1 MPMLRFALLLLGS
14 ALLSFAQAQPATL
27 FVGTY
32 TADGS
37 HGIYVLQ
44 FNTATGALTLVDSMA
59 SSNPSYLAFH
69 AGSQRLYAVNENG
82 GEQPGMLSTFLRNA
96 STGRWERM
104 SEVPTGGDHPCYV
117 SVNKGA
123 NHVLA
128 ANYSGGSLAAFPLD
142 FMGMPGTPLLMQHT
156 GRSVNEARQ
165 TAPHVHTA
173 IFSPDEQ
180 YVLTA
185 DLGTDEVVVYPYK
198 AGSAEGIDTAHRI
211 RNKLSPGAGP
221 RHLVFHPRLS
231 VLYVMEELSGKVSVH
246 RFYKGKLSPL
256 QSILADRISVQPGSA
271 DIHISPDGRFLY
283 CSNRADA
290 NNIAVFDVQ
299 AGSGKLSY
307 SNQQSSGGLR
317 PRNFCIDPSG
327 RYLLVANQGSHH
339 IVVYRINTATGL
351 PEPLGQELAIPSP
364 VCLLFAQLR

>member
-1 MPMLRFALLLLGS
+1 MLRFALLLLGS
-14 ALLSFAQAQPATL
+14 ALLIFAQAQPSTL

-44 FNTATGALTLVDSMA
+44 FNTATGGLTLVDSIA

-69 AGSQRLYAVNENG
+69 AGSQRLYAVNENAG
-82 GEQPGMLSTFLRNA
+82 AQPGMLSTFLRNGT
-96 STGRWERM
+96 TGRWERM
-104 SEVPTGGDHPCYV
+104 SEVATGGDHPCYV
-117 SVNKGA
+117 SLNKGA

-142 FMGMPGTPLLMQHT
+142 LMGMPGTPLLMQHS
-156 GRSVNEARQ
+156 GRSINEARQ

-198 AGSAEGIDTAHRI
+198 ATSAQGIDTAHRI
-211 RNKLSPGAGP
+211 RNKLTPGSGP
-221 RHLVFHPRLS
+221 RHLVFHPRLP
-231 VLYVMEELSGKVSVH
+231 VLYVMEELSGKVSAH

-299 AGSGKLSY
+299 PGSGKLSY

-327 RYLLVANQGSHH
+327 RYLLVANQSSHR
-339 IVVYRINTATGL
+339 IVVFRINTATGL
-351 PEPLGQELAIPSP
+351 PEPLGQELALPSP
-364 VCLLFAQLR
+364 VCLLFAQVK